1 MLPVQGKHK
10 RNEAGDITTGRQGI
24 DVHVVGGDFSY
35 ILERLFYSKT
45 CIWKRTFFFLL
56 IALNIYIYTH
66 IYFN

>member
-1 MLPVQGKHK
+1 MPVVLPVQGKHK

-45 CIWKRTFFFLL
+45 YIWK
-56 IALNIYIYTH
+56 
-66 IYFN
+66 